1 MNSNNP
7 SPNLQQQ
14 LQQRVFVREQEINAL
29 KVQNRHLLEKL
40 DDLEKDARPNQINTQ
55 FVADEV
61 QKHLS
66 PVIDQ
71 LQSTITNS
79 FEILQSTLRGIYQQ
93 SQRSQQAVEEM
104 TAYSRDLEI
113 RMNEQRK
120 ADQNFYQD
128 KIFSMI
134 GAFCDRLERQIEIRF
149 KALSSIELVNS
160 KQNEIL
166 NDVERMRTAMDSMSK
181 NSVDLNDRMN
191 GVQIHTRY
199 GKEMAQ
205 DLLQQMQ
212 NHRAEF
218 KLVRMELKSAIDFIN
233 RSTMAGDENEIE
245 SIENVPVL
253 VQAAA
258 AVINNASA
266 KANAAANAQ
275 AKTDGANLN
284 INPIGEIESIE
295 AGNFHEV
302 EAADDAADEAEA
314 INQNKI
320 LNELI
325 DKKHR
330 ELETLE
336 KNIEYHSQGGAQDD
350 ATMILSLLRAQKN
363 ELQRVS
369 LEAKQYLKEY
379 QGQGNVKDI
388 SRANDEQTAR

>member
-1 MNSNNP
+1 MNSNNQSP
-7 SPNLQQQ
+7 SLQQ
-14 LQQRVFVREQEINAL
+14 LQQRVFVKEQEINAL

-40 DDLEKDARPNQINTQ
+40 DELEKESRPNQINTQ

-71 LQSTITNS
+71 MQSTITNS

-93 SQRSQQAVEEM
+93 SQRAQQAVEEM
-104 TAYSRDLEI
+104 TSYSRDLEI

-149 KALSSIELVNS
+149 KALSSIELMNS
-160 KQNEIL
+160 KQNEVL
-166 NDVERMRTAMDSMSK
+166 NDVERMRMHLDNMQKSYG
-181 NSVDLNDRMN
+181 DLNERIN

-199 GKEMAQ
+199 SKEMSQ

-218 KLVRMELKSAIDFIN
+218 KLVRMELKSAIDYIN
-233 RSTMAGDENEIE
+233 RSAYAGADEHEVESLE
-245 SIENVPVL
+245 SIPSL
-253 VQAAA
+253 IQQ
-258 AVINNASA
+258 NNANQA
-266 KANAAANAQ
+266 VAANE
-275 AKTDGANLN
+275 TNSIN
-284 INPIGEIESIE
+284 INPINEIDAVAASDD
-295 AGNFHEV
+295 NEV
-302 EAADDAADEAEA
+302 EAISQDAEEEAADA
-314 INQNKI
+314 IDQNKI
-320 LNELI
+320 IHELI
-325 DKKHR
+325 EKKHR

-336 KNIEYHSQGGAQDD
+336 KNIEFHSHENAQDD

-363 ELQRVS
+363 ELQRVAH
-369 LEAKQYLKEY
+369 EAKQYLKEY
-379 QGQGNVKDI
+379 QNRSSVKDVNNNRI
-388 SRANDEQTAR
+388 DRDEQTAR